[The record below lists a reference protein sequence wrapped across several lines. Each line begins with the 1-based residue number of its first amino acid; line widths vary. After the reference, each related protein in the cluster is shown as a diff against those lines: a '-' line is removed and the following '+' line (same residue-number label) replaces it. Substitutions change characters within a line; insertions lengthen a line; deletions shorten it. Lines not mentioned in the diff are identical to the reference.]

1 MKREAEGR
9 RSGQTLHEE
18 IELRPAGGVRG
29 HELAVQDGRV
39 PANGVDGGARTRETP
54 EGVAAAG
61 YQAAGARR
69 SCLIGFANRIS
80 NLGKFH
86 GKCDELVF

>member
-18 IELRPAGGVRG
+18 IELRPAGGVRAATRRPG
-29 HELAVQDGRV
+29 WTRASQRRQRWRKD
-39 PANGVDGGARTRETP
+39 RETP

-61 YQAAGARR
+61 YQRQVPDGPA
-69 SCLIGFANRIS
+69 
-80 NLGKFH
+80 
-86 GKCDELVF
+86 